1 MLAALLRADLVV
13 LTKNKMRML
22 LSLLLPLIILSTTS
36 SAKATRSFGGA
47 AFIVGLAIT
56 AGIAGT
62 SIMGY
67 APMVARDRDNGV
79 FQRLRV
85 SPAPTWVVMSSR
97 LSVQMAS
104 NFVIALVVL
113 VVGDNIHHLSLSA
126 GTYALVLLVSL
137 LASAVFLSVAQA
149 LVGLVKSADT
159 VQAFGRLLY
168 IGLVMLGLFGASGRA
183 GRVLGHGLEVDAGR
197 SADEGVRRRG
207 RAPST
212 RRTGCPCSPVAAT
225 WSSSPSLASTGSDS
239 MPNDPHQSSPAHP
252 APSSDGRWRGSG

>member
-1 MLAALLRADLVV
+1 MTSATASTTVEAPSLSAMLTALLRADLVV

-36 SAKATRSFGGA
+36 SSKATQSFGGA
-47 AFIVGLAIT
+47 AFILGLAIT

-85 SPAPTWVVMSSR
+85 SPAPTWVVMTSR

-113 VVGDNIHHLSLSA
+113 ILGDDIHHLSLSA
-126 GTYALVLLVSL
+126 GTYVLVLLVSI

-168 IGLVMLGLFGASGRA
+168 IGLVMLGLFGASGELGGFWDTVSKWTPVGALMKVFA
-183 GRVLGHGLEVDAGR
+183 GVVGTFDSQDWMSLLACVGYVVVLTTLGIYWFRFDA
-197 SADEGVRRRG
+197 
-207 RAPST
+207 
-212 RRTGCPCSPVAAT
+212 
-225 WSSSPSLASTGSDS
+225 
-239 MPNDPHQSSPAHP
+239 Q
-252 APSSDGRWRGSG
+252 

>member
-1 MLAALLRADLVV
+1 MTSTAASTTVQTPSLGTMLSALLRADLAV

-36 SAKATRSFGGA
+36 SSKATRSFGGA
-47 AFIVGLAIT
+47 AFILGLAIT

-85 SPAPTWVVMSSR
+85 SPAPTWVVMGSR
-97 LSVQMAS
+97 LSVQMVS

-113 VVGDNIHHLSLSA
+113 VLGDDIHHLSLSPE
-126 GTYALVLLVSL
+126 TYVLVLLVSV

-149 LVGLVKSADT
+149 LVGLVRSADT

-168 IGLVMLGLFGASGRA
+168 IGLIMLGLFGASGQLGSFWDTVSKWTPVGALMTVFA
-183 GRVLGHGLEVDAGR
+183 GVVGGGTFDSQDWLSLLACGGYVTVLSILGIYWFRFDA
-197 SADEGVRRRG
+197 
-207 RAPST
+207 
-212 RRTGCPCSPVAAT
+212 
-225 WSSSPSLASTGSDS
+225 
-239 MPNDPHQSSPAHP
+239 Q
-252 APSSDGRWRGSG
+252 

>member
-1 MLAALLRADLVV
+1 MTSATATTTAGAPTLPGMLTALLRADLVV

-113 VVGDNIHHLSLSA
+113 VAGDNIHHLSLSA

-168 IGLVMLGLFGASGRA
+168 IGLVMLGLFGASGQLGGVWDTVSKWTPVGALMRVFA
-183 GRVLGHGLEVDAGR
+183 GVVGTFDSQDWLSLLVCAAYVVVLTVLGIFWFRFDA
-197 SADEGVRRRG
+197 
-207 RAPST
+207 
-212 RRTGCPCSPVAAT
+212 
-225 WSSSPSLASTGSDS
+225 
-239 MPNDPHQSSPAHP
+239 Q
-252 APSSDGRWRGSG
+252 

>member
-1 MLAALLRADLVV
+1 MTSTTAPPTVQAPHAATVLAALLRADLVV

-36 SAKATRSFGGA
+36 SSKATRSFGGA
-47 AFIVGLAIT
+47 AFILGLAIT
-56 AGIAGT
+56 AGVAGT

-67 APMVARDRDNGV
+67 APMAARDRDNGV

-85 SPAPTWVVMSSR
+85 SPAPNWAVMTSR

-113 VVGDNIHHLSLSA
+113 ILGDDIHHLSLSA
-126 GTYALVLLVSL
+126 GTYCLVLLVSV

-149 LVGLVKSADT
+149 LVGLIRSADT

-168 IGLVMLGLFGASGRA
+168 IGLIMLGLFGASGELGKFWDTVSKWTPVGALMKVFA
-183 GRVLGHGLEVDAGR
+183 GVVGTFDTQDWLSLLACFGYVVLLTSVGIYWFRFDA
-197 SADEGVRRRG
+197 
-207 RAPST
+207 
-212 RRTGCPCSPVAAT
+212 
-225 WSSSPSLASTGSDS
+225 
-239 MPNDPHQSSPAHP
+239 Q
-252 APSSDGRWRGSG
+252 

>member
-1 MLAALLRADLVV
+1 MTSTTAPTTVQAPGLGTILGALLRSDLVV

-36 SAKATRSFGGA
+36 SSKATRSFGGA
-47 AFIVGLAIT
+47 AFILGLAIT

-85 SPAPTWVVMSSR
+85 SPAPNWVVMASR

-113 VVGDNIHHLSLSA
+113 ILGDNIHHLSLSA
-126 GTYALVLLVSL
+126 ETYVLVLLVSI

-168 IGLVMLGLFGASGRA
+168 IGLVMLGLFGASGELGSFWDAASKWTPVGALMKVFA
-183 GRVLGHGLEVDAGR
+183 GVVGTFDLQDWLSLLACAGYVVVLTTLGIYWFRFDA
-197 SADEGVRRRG
+197 
-207 RAPST
+207 
-212 RRTGCPCSPVAAT
+212 
-225 WSSSPSLASTGSDS
+225 
-239 MPNDPHQSSPAHP
+239 Q
-252 APSSDGRWRGSG
+252 